1 MLDRFEQVLV
11 EPFVSHRSVEAFDVG
26 ILLWLAGL
34 DKPQVDTALHRPG
47 AELGTD
53 IFGPTIGLDDFRLA
67 SLTPSPLLG
76 QPPLEKF
83 GLLMFS
89 DKLLWCSV
97 VQ

>member
-47 AELGTD
+47 AESNHRHA
-53 IFGPTIGLDDFRLA
+53 DF
-67 SLTPSPLLG
+67 
-76 QPPLEKF
+76 Q
-83 GLLMFS
+83 
-89 DKLLWCSV
+89 
-97 VQ
+97 